1 MNTYYYQFL
10 TIKGDNME
18 LQYICTVCGHVH
30 DEATEGKFEE
40 LSDLFTCP
48 ECGCFKDEYYSI
60 PKEKQ
65 N

>member
-1 MNTYYYQFL
+1 
-10 TIKGDNME
+10 ME

-40 LSDLFTCP
+40 LSDLFICP

-60 PKEKQ
+60 PKEK
-65 N
+65 

>member
-1 MNTYYYQFL
+1 
-10 TIKGDNME
+10 ME

-30 DEATEGKFEE
+30 DDEKEGKFVE

-60 PKEKQ
+60 VKEK
-65 N
+65 